1 MKKVIFAIFVLTILI
16 LTACAPQ
23 QSTQPPTPI
32 AKEPVLLTPNELE
45 WKPAPPSLPQG
56 AKIVVIEGNLSNA
69 DPFIF
74 RLILPQNYK
83 LAPHTHPAIEHVT
96 VISGTLYF
104 GTGSEFVPEKAKAYP
119 AGSVI
124 IMPIGHAMFG
134 FTKDQETIIQVHGV
148 GPWGLTYLNPDDDPR
163 KK

>member
-1 MKKVIFAIFVLTILI
+1 MKKVIFTILVIIAII

-23 QSTQPPTPI
+23 QLNQISPPT
-32 AKEPVLLTPNELE
+32 AKEHVLLTPGELS
-45 WKPAPPSLPQG
+45 WKSAPTSLPAG
-56 AKIVVIEGNLSNA
+56 AEIVVIEGNLSNA
-69 DPFIF
+69 EPFIF
-74 RLILPQNYK
+74 RLKLPKNYK

-134 FTKDQETIIQVHGV
+134 FTKDQETIIQVHGI